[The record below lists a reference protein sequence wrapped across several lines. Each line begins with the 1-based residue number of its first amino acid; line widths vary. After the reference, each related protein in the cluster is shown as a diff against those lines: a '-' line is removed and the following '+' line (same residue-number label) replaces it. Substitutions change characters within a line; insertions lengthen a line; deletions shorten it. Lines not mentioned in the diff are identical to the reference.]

1 MQGALSRF
9 LATGLLAGVF
19 SLTMAVQAMTMNSLS
34 PQQYNDIKQSALDKP
49 QLDYD
54 DIAPLLLQHQQNPLF
69 RFTRLGQSAL
79 GTPIWQIDIG
89 TGPVKI
95 LAWSQMHGNES
106 TATAALMDLL
116 NFMAAEP
123 QKNWRDNW
131 LSKVS
136 IRLIPMVNPDGA
148 AAGSR
153 FNSMGIDINRDAKA
167 LQSPEGRLLMQAAKE
182 FKPDFGLNLHDQNRF
197 YAVGDTNKQA
207 TISLLAPA
215 FNEAKDIDE
224 ARKKAMQLIGDMR
237 DLLETELPGYLAK
250 YNDTFSWRS
259 FGDTFAGMGISTVLI
274 ESGGHPR
281 DDNRQVARK
290 LNTQLLV
297 MSIESIGSGAY
308 QQQPLSAYQAIPF
321 NRDGGIKD
329 VLINNLAIS
338 VNGNNAQVDLALEL
352 DTSGGQGRVRD
363 IGDLSIYG
371 AYQQFDASGLQYQ
384 APKAYAL
391 SKALTLDNA
400 AYIALLRQGY
410 SHFSG
415 DAALLSNNSDFPV
428 VINPKGLATTTPQ
441 RHRLATFLLRN
452 DKGVQLALLNGQLL
466 DLNRAALLYPLGS

>member
-1 MQGALSRF
+1 MQGALRK
-9 LATGLLAGVF
+9 LLAGGFVASIF

-34 PQQYNDIKQSALDKP
+34 PTQYNDIKQSALDKP

-69 RFTRLGQSAL
+69 QFTQLGQSAL
-79 GTPIWQIDIG
+79 GTPIWQIDLG
-89 TGPVKI
+89 NGPVKI

-116 NFMAAEP
+116 NFIAAEP

-167 LQSPEGRLLMQAAKE
+167 LQSPEGRILMQAAKD

-215 FNEAKDIDE
+215 FNEEKDIDE

-237 DLLETELPGYLAK
+237 DLLQAELPGYLAK

-290 LNTQLLV
+290 LNAQLLV

-329 VLINNLAIS
+329 VLIRNLGIS
-338 VNGNNAQVDLALEL
+338 VNGNKANIDLALEL
-352 DTSGGQGRVRD
+352 DTGSDQGRVRD
-363 IGDLSIYG
+363 IGDLSVFG
-371 AYQQFDASGLQYQ
+371 AYHQYDASGLQYQ

-415 DAALLSNNSDFPV
+415 DAKLLVNNSDFPV
-428 VINPKGLATTTPQ
+428 VINPKGLSTATPQ

-452 DKGVQLALLNGQLL
+452 EKGVQLALLNGQLL
-466 DLNRAALLYPLGS
+466 DLNRAALLYPFGS